1 MEFKKYKMA
10 MRNRISPKNRDFV
23 IDRERAP
30 FDDNVSN
37 LGEQP
42 VFSQNEFTTTPMI
55 DPAEFPA
62 RKEYMQSYAVGGN
75 VRQLFGIGGLTEA
88 EYKLLEKNLTKEELK
103 QISKKAS
110 PGSGSSKDFYGITKR
125 KNKSLFFKAQ
135 KILNPNAYLSSEL
148 GKINNNE
155 KLKNLI
161 IKYSNENKSAA
172 EIFDLIK
179 NKYPNIRQTDI
190 ANYAFNS
197 PDIKPEFKRQTLGQQ
212 TYSQQDIKKFEN
224 DVSDIIK
231 DIKAKNNFD
240 SAGKLSES
248 LGVSPDRL
256 KNEIIKQEGK
266 KFFNK
271 NFPTTSDV
279 GKPDKQKLI
288 IEYILK
294 NENPKLA
301 DIKKIV
307 KEFDFERFMG
317 NFVNNIYRHQ
327 SDPDYAKFLNNFD
340 FSELQDVSNKLGNI
354 KGFEFDFQRAMG
366 RLLANEIDDPI
377 KYRQAMNKL
386 KNFYTIRNEVSKKYP
401 KLNLVLDHPIPY
413 TYLKNLKL
421 GGDAVSLIRV
431 NPLPDLPNRLKASID
446 KEMIRVGKLLKDNPN
461 NPKLLKQLEKLE
473 EVKNISPFNFS
484 EVEKFDDLDLPK
496 SLQNMPEKYNDAIKF
511 SRIINKDKEIQNL
524 FKEANVPTS
533 YFSKTAGEKLIPE
546 KQVSEINDYVKSL
559 SDDLL
564 GIVGCSNSDKLQ
576 PRSKLTRTENSVGG
590 RIGFANGPKPGNGCI
605 EKGKKK
611 LEEGRIGKAELNAVE
626 KSLTDSGKMTPAAQ
640 KFFTAAKTALKTGSR
655 IPAELI
661 SLGFGPY
668 GVIAGA
674 LLELATVQDQIR
686 RGNLKQAWRE
696 TFPGMI
702 LKGAE
707 NLAGID
713 LTGSRRTDIIKY
725 AETDE
730 EIAAVNAMYKYSEGV
745 KKYNEMLGDLDLI
758 GGDILAN
765 EQLQEPEA
773 DLMTYLSSQ
782 QFYDVEDKAKKLNEL
797 LDFQEKIATSPEV
810 QKLANMP
817 IYREAKDKFKI
828 AQEFY
833 PNLTFEEFLKG
844 ESGDAYYNEGEPQYN
859 KFVAP
864 NIIIDPDTEFMRQP
878 FAGGGLSIQ
887 DKIQE
892 LLASIPG
899 LMIADFVPV
908 SEKVQLKRL
917 FDQFNDR
924 YMRKAEGGRIG
935 FKNGP
940 EDINKSRRLFSQLLL
955 GLAALPVVGK
965 YLKLG
970 RGAGKVANITINKTA
985 GMPEFFEPLVN
996 KVINEGIDITQKMS
1010 TQERQIVH
1018 MADIANH
1025 EVTVYR
1031 QLDTGEIDVYI
1042 NGMKTLYQDAVRL
1055 YYKPGQISEEAS
1067 KAAGKP
1073 IKEADEFI
1081 AQESSPAYS
1090 GSPEDYEITSD
1101 GTFETNNFNELAS
1114 DLTEVEAAVMK
1125 QPVTELQKRKKLDR
1139 YKYYES
1145 KEGQQKLLDEQYGE
1159 YDDTMRDDI
1168 IDE

>member
-30 FDDNVSN
+30 FDDNVN
-37 LGEQP
+37 TGEGMYDAGG
-42 VFSQNEFTTTPMI
+42 FMTTPQI
-55 DPAEFPA
+55 DPREFPA

-88 EYKLLEKNLTKEELK
+88 EYKLLEKNLTKEEFK
-103 QISKKAS
+103 QISKKAAS
-110 PGSGSSKDFYGITKR
+110 GSGSSKDFYGITKR
-125 KNKSLFFKAQ
+125 KNKSLFFKTQ
-135 KILNPNAYLSSEL
+135 KILNPNKYLSSEL
-148 GKINNNE
+148 GKIHNNE

-179 NKYPNIRQTDI
+179 NKYPNITQTYI
-190 ANYAFNS
+190 ANYASIS
-197 PDIKPEFKRQTLGQQ
+197 PGIKPEFKRQTLGQQ
-212 TYSQQDIKKFEN
+212 TYSQQDIKIFEN

-231 DIKAKNNFD
+231 DIKVKNNFD
-240 SAGKLSES
+240 SAGKISES
-248 LGVSPDRL
+248 LGVSPVRL

-266 KFFNK
+266 EFFNK

-307 KEFDFERFMG
+307 KESDFERFMG

-327 SDPDYAKFLNNFD
+327 SDTDYAKFLNDFD

-377 KYRQAMNKL
+377 KYRQAMDKL
-386 KNFYTIRNEVSKKYP
+386 KNFYTIRDEISKKYP
-401 KLNLVLDHPIPY
+401 KLKLVLDHPIPY

-431 NPLPDLPNRLKASID
+431 NPLPDLPNRLKSSID
-446 KEMIRVGKLLKDNPN
+446 KEIIRVGKLLKDNPN
-461 NPKLLKQLEKLE
+461 NPKLLNQLEKLE
-473 EVKNISPFNFS
+473 EVKNISPFNFG

-546 KQVSEINDYVKSL
+546 KQIGDINDYVKNITDKVL
-559 SDDLL
+559 AD
-564 GIVGCSNSDKLQ
+564 IGCSNAAQVS
-576 PRSKLTRTENSVGG
+576 PRDKLTRVKNSIGG
-590 RIGFANGPKPGNGCI
+590 RIGFKEGSSCV

-611 LEEGRIGKAELNAVE
+611 IEEGKIGKSELNAVE
-626 KSLTDSGKMTPAAQ
+626 RSLEQSGKMTPDA
-640 KFFTAAKTALKTGSR
+640 KKYFTGAKVALKAGAKL
-655 IPAELI
+655 PLELI
-661 SLGFGPY
+661 TVGFGPL
-668 GVIAGA
+668 GIIAGA
-674 LLELATVQDQIR
+674 VLELATVQDDIA
-686 RGNLKQAWRE
+686 RGDLKEAWRNS
-696 TFPGMI
+696 FPGMI

-707 NLAGID
+707 NLVGVNI
-713 LTGSRRTDIIKY
+713 TGTKETDVLKF
-725 AETDE
+725 AKTDE
-730 EIAAVNAMYKYSEGV
+730 EIAAVKNMFSYLKGTD
-745 KKYNEMLGDLDLI
+745 KYNERVEKLDRLA
-758 GGDILAN
+758 GDITDDVDAD
-765 EQLQEPEA
+765 PEA
-773 DLMTYLSSQ
+773 QMISSSSAQ
-782 QFYDVEDKAKKLNEL
+782 SYYDVEEQAKKLKAI
-797 LDFQEKIATSPEV
+797 LDAQEKTLGTAEGQKMSIDVLRREIASRYNRALTNVSLEQFIDDEINRIYFNI
-810 QKLANMP
+810 QKQAAP
-817 IYREAKDKFKI
+817 IPD
-828 AQEFY
+828 
-833 PNLTFEEFLKG
+833 
-844 ESGDAYYNEGEPQYN
+844 
-859 KFVAP
+859 V
-864 NIIIDPDTEFMRQP
+864 IDPDTQFNLMNPVRQP

-899 LMIADFVPV
+899 LMMADFVPV
-908 SEKVQLKRL
+908 SEKVELKRL

-940 EDINKSRRLFSQLLL
+940 EDINKSKRLFTQLLV
-955 GLAALPVVGK
+955 GLAALPIVGK

-970 RGAGKVANITINKTA
+970 RGVAKVTNVNIPNVP
-985 GMPEFFEPLVN
+985 GMPEFFQPLVN
-996 KVINEGIDITQKMS
+996 KVINEGIDLTTKLG
-1010 TQERQIVH
+1010 TQERQIVRK
-1018 MADIANH
+1018 ADIAGH
-1025 EVTVYR
+1025 EVTVYH
-1031 QLDTGEIDVYI
+1031 QLETGETDVYI

-1055 YYKPGQISEEAS
+1055 YYKPGQVSEEAS
-1067 KAAGKP
+1067 KASGK
-1073 IKEADEFI
+1073 IVKEPDEFI

-1114 DLTEVEAAVMK
+1114 DLSEVEAAVLK
-1125 QPVTELQKRKKLDR
+1125 QPVSELQKRKKLER
-1139 YKYYES
+1139 LKYYES

>member
-30 FDDNVSN
+30 FDDNVKT
-37 LGEQP
+37 GEGMYDAGG
-42 VFSQNEFTTTPMI
+42 FMTTPQI
-55 DPAEFPA
+55 DPREFPA

-88 EYKLLEKNLTKEELK
+88 EYKLLEKNLTKEEFK
-103 QISKKAS
+103 QISKKAAS
-110 PGSGSSKDFYGITKR
+110 GSGSSKDFYGITKR

-135 KILNPNAYLSSEL
+135 KIFNPNAYLSSEL
-148 GKINNNE
+148 GKIHNNE

-256 KNEIIKQEGK
+256 KNEIIKQEDK

-307 KEFDFERFMG
+307 KESDFERFMG

-386 KNFYTIRNEVSKKYP
+386 KNFYTIRNEISKKYP

-626 KSLTDSGKMTPAAQ
+626 KSLTDSGKMTPAAK
-640 KFFTAAKTALKTGSR
+640 KFFTAAKTAARVGGR

-661 SLGFGPY
+661 SIGFGPY

-674 LLELATVQDQIR
+674 LLELATVQDSIM
-686 RGNLKQAWRE
+686 RGDLKRAWRE

-713 LTGSRRTDIIKY
+713 LTGSIRTDIIKY
-725 AETDE
+725 AKTPE
-730 EIAAVNAMYKYSEGV
+730 EIAAINSILNYSEDV
-745 KKYNEMLGDLDLI
+745 NKYNEMLGDLDLI

-773 DLMTYLSSQ
+773 DLMTSSSSQ
-782 QFYDVEDKAKKLNEL
+782 QFYDVEDRAKKLNEL

-810 QKLANMP
+810 QKLGMKALS
-817 IYREAKDKFKI
+817 RQLEDKFKI
-828 AQEFY
+828 AKKFY
-833 PNLTFEEFLKG
+833 PDLTFEEFLKG
-844 ESGDAYYNEGEPQYN
+844 ESGEVFFGEGPPQYN
-859 KFVAP
+859 KVVAP
-864 NIIIDPDTEFMRQP
+864 DIIDPDTEFMRQP

-899 LMIADFVPV
+899 LMMADFVPV
-908 SEKVQLKRL
+908 SEKVELKRL

-940 EDINKSRRLFSQLLL
+940 EDINKSKRLFTQLLV
-955 GLAALPVVGK
+955 GLAALPIVGK

-970 RGAGKVANITINKTA
+970 RGAAKVTNVNIPNVP
-985 GMPEFFEPLVN
+985 GMPEFFQPLVN
-996 KVINEGIDITQKMS
+996 KVINEGIDLTTKLG
-1010 TQERQIVH
+1010 TQERQIVRK
-1018 MADIANH
+1018 ADIAGH
-1025 EVTVYR
+1025 EVTVYH
-1031 QLDTGEIDVYI
+1031 QLETGETDVYI

-1055 YYKPGQISEEAS
+1055 YYKPGQVSEEAS
-1067 KAAGKP
+1067 KASGK
-1073 IKEADEFI
+1073 IVKEPDEFI

-1114 DLTEVEAAVMK
+1114 DLSEVEAAVLK
-1125 QPVTELQKRKKLDR
+1125 QPVSELQKRKKLER
-1139 YKYYES
+1139 LKYYES

>member
-1 MEFKKYKMA
+1 MEIKKYKMA
-10 MRNRISPKNRDFV
+10 MRNRISPSNRDFV

-30 FDDNVSN
+30 FDDNVET
-37 LGEQP
+37 GEGLYDAGG
-42 VFSQNEFTTTPMI
+42 FMNTPEI
-55 DPAEFPA
+55 DPREFPA

-88 EYKLLEKNLTKEELK
+88 EYKLLEKNLTKEEFK
-103 QISKKAS
+103 QISKKAAS
-110 PGSGSSKDFYGITKR
+110 GSGSSKDFYGITKR

-135 KILNPNAYLSSEL
+135 KIINPNKYLSSEL
-148 GKINNNE
+148 GKIHNNE

-179 NKYPNIRQTDI
+179 NKYPNITQTYI
-190 ANYAFNS
+190 ANYASIS
-197 PDIKPEFKRQTLGQQ
+197 PGIKPEFKRQTLGQQ
-212 TYSQQDIKKFEN
+212 TYSQQDIKIFEN

-231 DIKAKNNFD
+231 DIKVKNNFD
-240 SAGKLSES
+240 SAGKISES
-248 LGVSPDRL
+248 LGVSPVRL

-266 KFFNK
+266 EFFNK

-307 KEFDFERFMG
+307 KESDFERFMG

-327 SDPDYAKFLNNFD
+327 SDTDYAKFLNDFD

-377 KYRQAMNKL
+377 KYRQAMDKL
-386 KNFYTIRNEVSKKYP
+386 KNFYTIRDEISKKYP
-401 KLNLVLDHPIPY
+401 KLKLVLDHPIPY

-431 NPLPDLPNRLKASID
+431 NPLPDLPNRLKSSID
-446 KEMIRVGKLLKDNPN
+446 KEIIRVGKLLKDNPN
-461 NPKLLKQLEKLE
+461 NPKLLNQLEKLE
-473 EVKNISPFNFS
+473 EVKNISPFNFG

-533 YFSKTAGEKLIPE
+533 YFSKKAGEKLIPE
-546 KQVSEINDYVKSL
+546 KQVGEINDYVKSL
-559 SDDLL
+559 SDDLNS
-564 GIVGCSNSDKLQ
+564 IIGCSNSNKLQ

-590 RIGFANGPKPGNGCI
+590 RIGFADGPKPGNGCI

-611 LEEGRIGKAELNAVE
+611 LEEGRIGKSELNAVE
-626 KSLTDSGKMTPAAQ
+626 KSLTESGKMTPAAQ
-640 KFFTAAKTALKTGSR
+640 KFFTAAKTAARVGGK
-655 IPAELI
+655 IPLELI
-661 SLGFGPY
+661 SIGFGPA
-668 GVIAGA
+668 GVVAGA
-674 LLELATVQDQIR
+674 LLELATVQDDIR
-686 RGNLKQAWRE
+686 RGDLKEAWRN

-702 LKGAE
+702 LKGAGD
-707 NLAGID
+707 LAGLD
-713 LTGSRRTDIIKY
+713 LVGSKRKDILKF
-725 AETDE
+725 TKNPE
-730 EIAAVNAMYKYSEGV
+730 EIASVNSMFDYLEGTE
-745 KKYNEMLGDLDLI
+745 KYNEKVGDLELI
-758 GGDILAN
+758 GGDISAN

-773 DLMTYLSSQ
+773 DLMTSLSSQ
-782 QFYDVEDKAKKLNEL
+782 QFYDTEDQTKKLKTI
-797 LDFQEKIATSPEV
+797 LDAQEKVLETAEGQKMSIDVLRREIASRYPRARTNLSLEQFIDDEINRIYFDI
-810 QKLANMP
+810 QKQAAP
-817 IYREAKDKFKI
+817 V
-828 AQEFY
+828 
-833 PNLTFEEFLKG
+833 PN
-844 ESGDAYYNEGEPQYN
+844 
-859 KFVAP
+859 V
-864 NIIIDPDTEFMRQP
+864 IDPETEFMRQP
-878 FAGGGLSIQ
+878 FAGGGLSMQ

-899 LMIADFVPV
+899 LMMADFVPV
-908 SEKVQLKRL
+908 SEKVELKRL

-940 EDINKSRRLFSQLLL
+940 EDINKSKRLFTQLLV
-955 GLAALPVVGK
+955 GLAALPIVGK

-970 RGAGKVANITINKTA
+970 RGAAKVTNVNIPNVP
-985 GMPEFFEPLVN
+985 GMPEFFQPLVN
-996 KVINEGIDITQKMS
+996 KVINEGIDLTTKLG
-1010 TQERQIVH
+1010 TQERQIVRK
-1018 MADIANH
+1018 ADIAGH
-1025 EVTVYR
+1025 EVTVYH
-1031 QLDTGEIDVYI
+1031 QLETGETDVYI

-1055 YYKPGQISEEAS
+1055 YYKPGQVSEEAS
-1067 KAAGKP
+1067 KASGK
-1073 IKEADEFI
+1073 IVKEPDEFI

-1114 DLTEVEAAVMK
+1114 DLSEVEAAVLK
-1125 QPVTELQKRKKLDR
+1125 QPVSELQKRKKLER
-1139 YKYYES
+1139 LKYYES

>member
-30 FDDNVSN
+30 FDDNVKT
-37 LGEQP
+37 GEGMYDAGG
-42 VFSQNEFTTTPMI
+42 FMTTPQI
-55 DPAEFPA
+55 DPREFPA

-88 EYKLLEKNLTKEELK
+88 EYKLLEKNLTKEEFK
-103 QISKKAS
+103 QISKKAAS
-110 PGSGSSKDFYGITKR
+110 GSGSSKDFYGITKR

-135 KILNPNAYLSSEL
+135 KIFNPNAYLSSEL
-148 GKINNNE
+148 GKIHNNE

-256 KNEIIKQEGK
+256 KNEIIKQEDK

-307 KEFDFERFMG
+307 KESDFERFMG

-386 KNFYTIRNEVSKKYP
+386 KNFYTIRNEISKKYP

-640 KFFTAAKTALKTGSR
+640 KFFTAAKTAARVGGK
-655 IPAELI
+655 IPLELI
-661 SLGFGPY
+661 SIGFGPA
-668 GVIAGA
+668 GIVAGA
-674 LLELATVQDQIR
+674 LLELATVQDSIM
-686 RGNLKQAWRE
+686 RGDLKRAWRE

-713 LTGSRRTDIIKY
+713 LTGSIRTDIIKY
-725 AETDE
+725 AKTPE
-730 EIAAVNAMYKYSEGV
+730 EIAAINSILNYSEDV
-745 KKYNEMLGDLDLI
+745 NKYNEMLGDLDLI

-773 DLMTYLSSQ
+773 DLMTSSSSQ
-782 QFYDVEDKAKKLNEL
+782 QFYDVEDRAKKLNEL

-810 QKLANMP
+810 QKLGMKALS
-817 IYREAKDKFKI
+817 RQLEDKFKI
-828 AQEFY
+828 AKKFY
-833 PNLTFEEFLKG
+833 PDLTFEEFLKG
-844 ESGDAYYNEGEPQYN
+844 ESGEVFFGEGPPQYN
-859 KFVAP
+859 KVVAP
-864 NIIIDPDTEFMRQP
+864 DIIDPDTEFMRQP

-908 SEKVQLKRL
+908 SEKVELKRL

-940 EDINKSRRLFSQLLL
+940 EDINKSKRLFTQLLV
-955 GLAALPVVGK
+955 GLAALPIVGK

-970 RGAGKVANITINKTA
+970 RGAAKVTNVNIPNVP
-985 GMPEFFEPLVN
+985 GMPEFFQPLVN
-996 KVINEGIDITQKMS
+996 KVINEGIDLTTKLG
-1010 TQERQIVH
+1010 TQERQIVRK
-1018 MADIANH
+1018 ADIAGH
-1025 EVTVYR
+1025 EVTVYH
-1031 QLDTGEIDVYI
+1031 QLETGETDVYI

-1055 YYKPGQISEEAS
+1055 YYKPGQVSEEAS
-1067 KAAGKP
+1067 KASGK
-1073 IKEADEFI
+1073 IVKEPDEFI

-1114 DLTEVEAAVMK
+1114 DLSEVEAAVLK
-1125 QPVTELQKRKKLDR
+1125 QPVSELQKRKKLER
-1139 YKYYES
+1139 LKYYES

>member
-30 FDDNVSN
+30 FDDNVN
-37 LGEQP
+37 TGEGMYDAGG
-42 VFSQNEFTTTPMI
+42 FMTTPQI
-55 DPAEFPA
+55 DPREFPA

-88 EYKLLEKNLTKEELK
+88 EYKLLEKNLTKEEFK
-103 QISKKAS
+103 QISKKAAS
-110 PGSGSSKDFYGITKR
+110 GSGSSKDFYGITKR

-135 KILNPNAYLSSEL
+135 KIINPNKYLSSEL
-148 GKINNNE
+148 GKIHNNE

-256 KNEIIKQEGK
+256 KNEIIKQEDK

-307 KEFDFERFMG
+307 KESDFERFMG

-386 KNFYTIRNEVSKKYP
+386 KNFYTIRNEISKKYP

-611 LEEGRIGKAELNAVE
+611 LEEGRISKAELNAVE
-626 KSLTDSGKMTPAAQ
+626 KSLTDSGKMTPAAK
-640 KFFTAAKTALKTGSR
+640 KFFTAAKTAARVGGR

-661 SLGFGPY
+661 SIGFGPY

-674 LLELATVQDQIR
+674 LLELATVQDSIM
-686 RGNLKQAWRE
+686 RGDLKRAWRE

-713 LTGSRRTDIIKY
+713 LTGSIRTDIIKY
-725 AETDE
+725 AKTPE
-730 EIAAVNAMYKYSEGV
+730 EIAAINSILNYSEDV
-745 KKYNEMLGDLDLI
+745 DKYNEMLGDLDLI

-773 DLMTYLSSQ
+773 DLMTSSSSQ
-782 QFYDVEDKAKKLNEL
+782 QFYDVEDRAKKLNEL

-810 QKLANMP
+810 QKLGMKALS
-817 IYREAKDKFKI
+817 RQLEDKFKI
-828 AQEFY
+828 AKKFY
-833 PNLTFEEFLKG
+833 PDLTFEEFLKG
-844 ESGDAYYNEGEPQYN
+844 ESGEVFFGEGPPQYN
-859 KFVAP
+859 KVVAP
-864 NIIIDPDTEFMRQP
+864 DIIDPDTEFMRQP

-908 SEKVQLKRL
+908 SEKVELKRL

-940 EDINKSRRLFSQLLL
+940 EDINKSKRLFTQLLV
-955 GLAALPVVGK
+955 GLAALPIVGK

-970 RGAGKVANITINKTA
+970 RGAAKVTNVNIPNVP
-985 GMPEFFEPLVN
+985 GMPEFFQPLVN
-996 KVINEGIDITQKMS
+996 KVINEGIDLTTKLG
-1010 TQERQIVH
+1010 TQERQIVRK
-1018 MADIANH
+1018 ADIAGH
-1025 EVTVYR
+1025 EVTVYH
-1031 QLDTGEIDVYI
+1031 QLETGETDVYI

-1055 YYKPGQISEEAS
+1055 HYKPGQVSEEAS
-1067 KAAGKP
+1067 KASGK
-1073 IKEADEFI
+1073 IVKEPDEFI

-1114 DLTEVEAAVMK
+1114 DLSEVEAAVLK
-1125 QPVTELQKRKKLDR
+1125 QPVSELQKRKKLER
-1139 YKYYES
+1139 LKYYES

>member
-42 VFSQNEFTTTPMI
+42 VLSQNEFTTTPMI

-75 VRQLFGIGGLTEA
+75 VRQLF
-88 EYKLLEKNLTKEELK
+88 EYGTYPGSDLELYHSEIKKLWLEGNSLEDIVDMDKKKFKNPQQVLRAIQSMQNGKSPVK
-103 QISKKAS
+103 ISK
-110 PGSGSSKDFYGITKR
+110 
-125 KNKSLFFKAQ
+125 
-135 KILNPNAYLSSEL
+135 
-148 GKINNNE
+148 
-155 KLKNLI
+155 
-161 IKYSNENKSAA
+161 
-172 EIFDLIK
+172 
-179 NKYPNIRQTDI
+179 
-190 ANYAFNS
+190 
-197 PDIKPEFKRQTLGQQ
+197 
-212 TYSQQDIKKFEN
+212 
-224 DVSDIIK
+224 
-231 DIKAKNNFD
+231 
-240 SAGKLSES
+240 
-248 LGVSPDRL
+248 
-256 KNEIIKQEGK
+256 
-266 KFFNK
+266 
-271 NFPTTSDV
+271 
-279 GKPDKQKLI
+279 
-288 IEYILK
+288 
-294 NENPKLA
+294 
-301 DIKKIV
+301 
-307 KEFDFERFMG
+307 
-317 NFVNNIYRHQ
+317 
-327 SDPDYAKFLNNFD
+327 
-340 FSELQDVSNKLGNI
+340 
-354 KGFEFDFQRAMG
+354 
-366 RLLANEIDDPI
+366 
-377 KYRQAMNKL
+377 
-386 KNFYTIRNEVSKKYP
+386 
-401 KLNLVLDHPIPY
+401 
-413 TYLKNLKL
+413 
-421 GGDAVSLIRV
+421 
-431 NPLPDLPNRLKASID
+431 
-446 KEMIRVGKLLKDNPN
+446 
-461 NPKLLKQLEKLE
+461 E
-473 EVKNISPFNFS
+473 EVKNKLNPKNKFMNKVKEAYDELVLEYQEKGLNQKPTKTTLAKKAGVSMTATTNAVDKFGLDIDQGMTGETKKTMSEKRKKTIDEQIKTELKNKLVVRYNKDGSIKSFDGPEKLKQDYISELIERLKSPIGKDYRKAGNFLSDAQLAKKYDIAENTIPKLNKFLKS
-484 EVEKFDDLDLPK
+484 EKKLSQKKVTKKGSDLLRERREFITQGGKKIQGIGKTIHHMTPIGGEADITSKQITFLDRSTNSRIGQTNQLLNRYADSVSDALNDSNLTNSEKVKMIDDLNVKQQDVIDNLPK
-496 SLQNMPEKYNDAIKF
+496 KYKGIVGYQKAIPSLDEYGTVYDIKF
-511 SRIINKDKEIQNL
+511 EPTGVDVSKAIPGPEVKLKDIPTGSYTKKELTGKVQ
-524 FKEANVPTS
+524 E
-533 YFSKTAGEKLIPE
+533 
-546 KQVSEINDYVKSL
+546 VSDN
-559 SDDLL
+559 LL
-564 GIVGCSNSDKLQ
+564 GIIGCSNSSELQ

-611 LEEGRIGKAELNAVE
+611 LEEGRIGKTELNAVE
-626 KSLTDSGKMTPAAQ
+626 RSLEQSGKMTPAAQ

-668 GVIAGA
+668 GVVAGA

-725 AETDE
+725 AKTPE
-730 EIAAVNAMYKYSEGV
+730 EIAAVNAMYKYSEDV
-745 KKYNEMLGDLDLI
+745 DKYNEMLGDLDLI

-773 DLMTYLSSQ
+773 DLMTSLSSQ
-782 QFYDVEDKAKKLNEL
+782 QFYDVEDRAKKLNEL

-817 IYREAKDKFKI
+817 LYREAKDKFKI

-833 PNLTFEEFLKG
+833 PNLTFEEFFKG

-940 EDINKSRRLFSQLLL
+940 EDINKSRRLFNQLLL

-1010 TQERQIVH
+1010 TQERQTVH
-1018 MADIANH
+1018 LADIADH

-1125 QPVTELQKRKKLDR
+1125 QPVTELQKRKKLEK

-1145 KEGQQKLLDEQYGE
+1145 KEGTQKLLDEQYGE
-1159 YDDTMRDDI
+1159 YDDTMRDDV

>member
-30 FDDNVSN
+30 FDDNVKT
-37 LGEQP
+37 GEGMYDAGG
-42 VFSQNEFTTTPMI
+42 FMTTPQI
-55 DPAEFPA
+55 DPREFPA

-88 EYKLLEKNLTKEELK
+88 EYKLLEKNLTKEEFK
-103 QISKKAS
+103 QISKKAAS
-110 PGSGSSKDFYGITKR
+110 GSGSSKDFYGITKR

-135 KILNPNAYLSSEL
+135 KIFNPNAYLSSEL
-148 GKINNNE
+148 GKIHNNE

-256 KNEIIKQEGK
+256 KNEIIKQEDK

-271 NFPTTSDV
+271 NFPTTRDV

-307 KEFDFERFMG
+307 KESDFERFMG

-386 KNFYTIRNEVSKKYP
+386 KNFYTIRNEISKKYP

-611 LEEGRIGKAELNAVE
+611 LEEGRINKAELNAVE
-626 KSLTDSGKMTPAAQ
+626 KSLTDSGKMTPAAK
-640 KFFTAAKTALKTGSR
+640 KFFTAAKTAARVGGR

-661 SLGFGPY
+661 SIGFGPY

-674 LLELATVQDQIR
+674 LLELATVQDSIM
-686 RGNLKQAWRE
+686 RGDLKRAWRE

-713 LTGSRRTDIIKY
+713 LTGSIRTDIIKY
-725 AETDE
+725 AKTPE
-730 EIAAVNAMYKYSEGV
+730 EIAAINSILNYSEDV
-745 KKYNEMLGDLDLI
+745 NKYNEMLGDLDLI

-773 DLMTYLSSQ
+773 DLMTSSSSQ
-782 QFYDVEDKAKKLNEL
+782 QFYDVEDRAKKLNEL

-810 QKLANMP
+810 QKLGMKALS
-817 IYREAKDKFKI
+817 RQLEDKFKI
-828 AQEFY
+828 AKKFY
-833 PNLTFEEFLKG
+833 PDLTFEEFLKG
-844 ESGDAYYNEGEPQYN
+844 ESGEVFFGEGPPQYN
-859 KFVAP
+859 KVVAP
-864 NIIIDPDTEFMRQP
+864 DIIDPDTEFMRQP

-899 LMIADFVPV
+899 LMMADFVPV
-908 SEKVQLKRL
+908 SEKVELKRL

-940 EDINKSRRLFSQLLL
+940 EDINKSKRLFTQLLV
-955 GLAALPVVGK
+955 GLAALPIVGK

-970 RGAGKVANITINKTA
+970 RGAAKVTNVNIPNVP
-985 GMPEFFEPLVN
+985 GMPEFFQPLVN
-996 KVINEGIDITQKMS
+996 KVINEGIDLTTKLG
-1010 TQERQIVH
+1010 TQERQIVRK
-1018 MADIANH
+1018 ADIAGH
-1025 EVTVYR
+1025 EVTVYH
-1031 QLDTGEIDVYI
+1031 QLETGETDVYI

-1055 YYKPGQISEEAS
+1055 YYKPGQVSEEAS
-1067 KAAGKP
+1067 KASGK
-1073 IKEADEFI
+1073 IVKEPDEFI

-1114 DLTEVEAAVMK
+1114 DLSEVEAAVLK
-1125 QPVTELQKRKKLDR
+1125 QPVSELQKRKKLER
-1139 YKYYES
+1139 LKYYES

>member
-30 FDDNVSN
+30 FDDNVN
-37 LGEQP
+37 TGEGMYDAGG
-42 VFSQNEFTTTPMI
+42 FMTTPQI
-55 DPAEFPA
+55 DPREFPA

-135 KILNPNAYLSSEL
+135 KILNPNTYLSSEL
-148 GKINNNE
+148 GKIHNNE

-256 KNEIIKQEGK
+256 KNEIIKQEDK

-307 KEFDFERFMG
+307 KESDFERFMG

-386 KNFYTIRNEVSKKYP
+386 KNFYTIRNEISKKYP

-611 LEEGRIGKAELNAVE
+611 LEEGRISKAELNAVE
-626 KSLTDSGKMTPAAQ
+626 KSLTDSGKMTPAAK
-640 KFFTAAKTALKTGSR
+640 KFFTAAKTAARVGGR

-661 SLGFGPY
+661 SIGFGPY

-674 LLELATVQDQIR
+674 LLELATVQDSIM
-686 RGNLKQAWRE
+686 RGDLKRAWRE

-713 LTGSRRTDIIKY
+713 LTGSIRTDIIKY
-725 AETDE
+725 AKTPE
-730 EIAAVNAMYKYSEGV
+730 EIAAINSILNYSEDV
-745 KKYNEMLGDLDLI
+745 NKYNEMLGDLDLI

-773 DLMTYLSSQ
+773 DLMTSSSSQ
-782 QFYDVEDKAKKLNEL
+782 QFYDVEDRAKKLNEL

-810 QKLANMP
+810 QKLGMKALS
-817 IYREAKDKFKI
+817 RQLEDKFKI
-828 AQEFY
+828 AKKFY
-833 PNLTFEEFLKG
+833 PDLTFEEFLKG
-844 ESGDAYYNEGEPQYN
+844 ESGEVFFGEGPPQYN
-859 KFVAP
+859 KVVAP
-864 NIIIDPDTEFMRQP
+864 DIIDPDTEFMRQP

-908 SEKVQLKRL
+908 SEKVELKRL

-940 EDINKSRRLFSQLLL
+940 EDINKSKRLFTQLLV
-955 GLAALPVVGK
+955 GLAALPIVGK

-970 RGAGKVANITINKTA
+970 RGAAKVTNVNIPNVP
-985 GMPEFFEPLVN
+985 GMPEFFQPLVN
-996 KVINEGIDITQKMS
+996 KVINEGIDLTTKLG
-1010 TQERQIVH
+1010 TQERQIVRK
-1018 MADIANH
+1018 ADIAGH
-1025 EVTVYR
+1025 EVTVYH
-1031 QLDTGEIDVYI
+1031 QLETGETDVYI

-1055 YYKPGQISEEAS
+1055 YYKPGQVSEEAS
-1067 KAAGKP
+1067 KASGK
-1073 IKEADEFI
+1073 IVKEPDEFI

-1114 DLTEVEAAVMK
+1114 DLSEVEAAVLK
-1125 QPVTELQKRKKLDR
+1125 QPVSELQKRKKLER
-1139 YKYYES
+1139 LKYYES

>member
-30 FDDNVSN
+30 FDDNVKT
-37 LGEQP
+37 GEGMYDAGG
-42 VFSQNEFTTTPMI
+42 FMTTPQI
-55 DPAEFPA
+55 DPREFPA

-88 EYKLLEKNLTKEELK
+88 EYKLLEKNLTKEEFK
-103 QISKKAS
+103 QISKKAAS
-110 PGSGSSKDFYGITKR
+110 GSGSSKDFYGITKR

-135 KILNPNAYLSSEL
+135 KIFNPNAYLSSEL
-148 GKINNNE
+148 GKIHNNK

-256 KNEIIKQEGK
+256 KNEIIKQEDK

-307 KEFDFERFMG
+307 KESDFERFMG

-386 KNFYTIRNEVSKKYP
+386 KNFYTIRNEISKKYP

-611 LEEGRIGKAELNAVE
+611 LEEGRISKAELNAVE
-626 KSLTDSGKMTPAAQ
+626 KSLTDSGKMTPAAK
-640 KFFTAAKTALKTGSR
+640 KFFTAAKTAARVGGR

-661 SLGFGPY
+661 SIGFGPY

-674 LLELATVQDQIR
+674 LLELATVQDSIM
-686 RGNLKQAWRE
+686 RGDLKRAWRE

-713 LTGSRRTDIIKY
+713 LTGSIRTDIIKY
-725 AETDE
+725 AKTPE
-730 EIAAVNAMYKYSEGV
+730 EIAAINSILNYSEDV
-745 KKYNEMLGDLDLI
+745 NKYNEMLGDLDLI

-773 DLMTYLSSQ
+773 DLMTSSSSQ
-782 QFYDVEDKAKKLNEL
+782 QFYDVEDRAKKLNEL

-810 QKLANMP
+810 QKLGMKALS
-817 IYREAKDKFKI
+817 RQLEDKFKI
-828 AQEFY
+828 AKKFY
-833 PNLTFEEFLKG
+833 PDLTFEEFLKG
-844 ESGDAYYNEGEPQYN
+844 ESGEVFFGEGPPQYN
-859 KFVAP
+859 KVVAP
-864 NIIIDPDTEFMRQP
+864 DIIDPDTEFMRQP

-908 SEKVQLKRL
+908 SEKVELKRL

-940 EDINKSRRLFSQLLL
+940 EDINKSKRLFTQLLV
-955 GLAALPVVGK
+955 GLAALPIVGK

-970 RGAGKVANITINKTA
+970 RGAAKVTNVNIPNVP
-985 GMPEFFEPLVN
+985 GMPEFFQPLVN
-996 KVINEGIDITQKMS
+996 KVINEGIDLTTKLG
-1010 TQERQIVH
+1010 TQERQIVRK
-1018 MADIANH
+1018 ADIAGH
-1025 EVTVYR
+1025 EVTVYH
-1031 QLDTGEIDVYI
+1031 QLETGETDVYI

-1055 YYKPGQISEEAS
+1055 YYKPGQVSEEAS
-1067 KAAGKP
+1067 KASGK
-1073 IKEADEFI
+1073 IVKEPDEFI

-1114 DLTEVEAAVMK
+1114 DLSEVEAAVLK
-1125 QPVTELQKRKKLDR
+1125 QPVSELQKRKKLER
-1139 YKYYES
+1139 LKYYES

>member
-30 FDDNVSN
+30 FDDNVN
-37 LGEQP
+37 TGEGMYDAGG
-42 VFSQNEFTTTPMI
+42 FMTTPQI
-55 DPAEFPA
+55 DPREFPA

-88 EYKLLEKNLTKEELK
+88 EYKLLEKNLTKEEFK
-103 QISKKAS
+103 QISKKAAS
-110 PGSGSSKDFYGITKR
+110 GSGSSKDFYGITKR

-135 KILNPNAYLSSEL
+135 KIINPNKYLSSEL
-148 GKINNNE
+148 GKIHNNE

-179 NKYPNIRQTDI
+179 NKYPNITQTYI
-190 ANYAFNS
+190 ANYASIS
-197 PDIKPEFKRQTLGQQ
+197 PGIKPEFKRQTLGQQ
-212 TYSQQDIKKFEN
+212 TYSQQDIKIFEN

-231 DIKAKNNFD
+231 DIKVKNNFD
-240 SAGKLSES
+240 SAGKISES
-248 LGVSPDRL
+248 LGVSPVRL

-266 KFFNK
+266 EFFNK
-271 NFPTTSDV
+271 NFPTTSDI

-307 KEFDFERFMG
+307 KESDFERFMG

-327 SDPDYAKFLNNFD
+327 SDTDYAKFLNDFD

-377 KYRQAMNKL
+377 KYRQAMDKL
-386 KNFYTIRNEVSKKYP
+386 KNFYTIRDEISKKYP
-401 KLNLVLDHPIPY
+401 KLKLVLDHPIPY

-431 NPLPDLPNRLKASID
+431 NPLPDLPNRLKSSID
-446 KEMIRVGKLLKDNPN
+446 KEIIRVGKLLKDNPN
-461 NPKLLKQLEKLE
+461 NPKLLNQLEKLE
-473 EVKNISPFNFS
+473 EVKNISPFNFG

-496 SLQNMPEKYNDAIKF
+496 NLQNMPEKYNDAIKF

-611 LEEGRIGKAELNAVE
+611 LEEGKISKSELNAVE
-626 KSLTDSGKMTPAAQ
+626 RSLEQSGKMTPEA
-640 KFFTAAKTALKTGSR
+640 KKYFTGAKVALKAGAKL
-655 IPAELI
+655 PLELI
-661 SLGFGPY
+661 SIGFGPA
-668 GVIAGA
+668 GIVAGA
-674 LLELATVQDQIR
+674 LLELATVQDDIA
-686 RGNLKQAWRE
+686 RGDLKEAWRNS
-696 TFPGMI
+696 FPGMI

-707 NLAGID
+707 NLVGVNI
-713 LTGSRRTDIIKY
+713 TGTKETDVLKF
-725 AETDE
+725 AKTDE
-730 EIAAVNAMYKYSEGV
+730 EIAAVKNMFSYLKGTD
-745 KKYNEMLGDLDLI
+745 KYNERVEKLDRLA
-758 GGDILAN
+758 GDITDDVDAD
-765 EQLQEPEA
+765 PEA
-773 DLMTYLSSQ
+773 QMISSSSAQ
-782 QFYDVEDKAKKLNEL
+782 SYYDVEEQAKKLKAI
-797 LDFQEKIATSPEV
+797 LDAQEKTLGTAEGQKMSIDVLRREIASRYNRALTNVSLEQFIDDEINRIYFNI
-810 QKLANMP
+810 QKQAAP
-817 IYREAKDKFKI
+817 IPD
-828 AQEFY
+828 
-833 PNLTFEEFLKG
+833 
-844 ESGDAYYNEGEPQYN
+844 
-859 KFVAP
+859 V
-864 NIIIDPDTEFMRQP
+864 IDPDTQFNLMNPVRQP

-899 LMIADFVPV
+899 LMMADFVPV
-908 SEKVQLKRL
+908 SEKVELKRL

-940 EDINKSRRLFSQLLL
+940 EDINKSKRLFTQLLV
-955 GLAALPVVGK
+955 GLAALPIVGK

-970 RGAGKVANITINKTA
+970 RGAAKVTNVNIPNVP
-985 GMPEFFEPLVN
+985 GMPEFFQPLVN
-996 KVINEGIDITQKMS
+996 KVINEGIDLTTKLG
-1010 TQERQIVH
+1010 TQERQIVRK
-1018 MADIANH
+1018 ADIAGH
-1025 EVTVYR
+1025 EVTVYH
-1031 QLDTGEIDVYI
+1031 QLETGETDVYI

-1055 YYKPGQISEEAS
+1055 YYKPGQVSEEAS
-1067 KAAGKP
+1067 KASGK
-1073 IKEADEFI
+1073 IVKEPDEFI

-1114 DLTEVEAAVMK
+1114 DLSEVEAAVLK
-1125 QPVTELQKRKKLDR
+1125 QPVSELQKRKKLER
-1139 YKYYES
+1139 LKYYES

>member
-75 VRQLFGIGGLTEA
+75 VRQLFGDGTLPKNVQKFLIETFPDLKLKFGKGLPKYGLLTNNKNYNRVLQAANNKLKNPNYVFSPDFESLKYDKNFGTA
-88 EYKLLEKNLTKEELK
+88 KQLLEKARSKGIYVNEKTRTDIFARNFNIKSKPNPYSSNNPPHLIYDLSSLDDPKKTEQIIKK
-103 QISKKAS
+103 QIQ
-110 PGSGSSKDFYGITKR
+110 SGSYTSETGEK
-125 KNKSLFFKAQ
+125 
-135 KILNPNAYLSSEL
+135 YLSQEEQARKKRETSAKRTEAIKEYSVPSVERGYRGTKDVNL
-148 GKINNNE
+148 SHMDDIFNQYTTGYTLGYAPGKINKEFLTTYDNKIKALYEKRKKLNKQKPKGYLKELEKINE
-155 KLKNLI
+155 KGAKLAGETSG
-161 IKYSNENKSAA
+161 YKSFLF
-172 EIFDLIK
+172 ED
-179 NKYPNIRQTDI
+179 P
-190 ANYAFNS
+190 
-197 PDIKPEFKRQTLGQQ
+197 
-212 TYSQQDIKKFEN
+212 YSQKTYQFGIDYSKTLDPTGILQGRRLQDVVIQGNPLDPNSKLVLDLSPEESFIFEKNRKEVLKSQSKINPTKKIE
-224 DVSDIIK
+224 
-231 DIKAKNNFD
+231 
-240 SAGKLSES
+240 
-248 LGVSPDRL
+248 
-256 KNEIIKQEGK
+256 EIE
-266 KFFNK
+266 
-271 NFPTTSDV
+271 TS
-279 GKPDKQKLI
+279 
-288 IEYILK
+288 
-294 NENPKLA
+294 N
-301 DIKKIV
+301 KKIV
-307 KEFDFERFMG
+307 K
-317 NFVNNIYRHQ
+317 
-327 SDPDYAKFLNNFD
+327 
-340 FSELQDVSNKLGNI
+340 DV
-354 KGFEFDFQRAMG
+354 E
-366 RLLANEIDDPI
+366 
-377 KYRQAMNKL
+377 
-386 KNFYTIRNEVSKKYP
+386 
-401 KLNLVLDHPIPY
+401 
-413 TYLKNLKL
+413 
-421 GGDAVSLIRV
+421 
-431 NPLPDLPNRLKASID
+431 
-446 KEMIRVGKLLKDNPN
+446 DN
-461 NPKLLKQLEKLE
+461 
-473 EVKNISPFNFS
+473 V
-484 EVEKFDDLDLPK
+484 
-496 SLQNMPEKYNDAIKF
+496 
-511 SRIINKDKEIQNL
+511 
-524 FKEANVPTS
+524 
-533 YFSKTAGEKLIPE
+533 
-546 KQVSEINDYVKSL
+546 
-559 SDDLL
+559 L
-564 GIVGCSNSDKLQ
+564 GIIGCSNAAQVS
-576 PRSKLTRTENSVGG
+576 PRDKLTRVKNSIGG
-590 RIGFANGPKPGNGCI
+590 RIGFKEGSSCV

-611 LEEGRIGKAELNAVE
+611 IEEGKIGKSELKALEE
-626 KSLTDSGKMTPAAQ
+626 SLESSGKMTPDA
-640 KFFTAAKTALKTGSR
+640 KKYFTGAKVALKAGAKL
-655 IPAELI
+655 PLELI
-661 SLGFGPY
+661 SIGFGPA
-668 GVIAGA
+668 GIVAGA
-674 LLELATVQDQIR
+674 LLELATVQDDIM
-686 RGNLKQAWRE
+686 RGDLKEAWRNS
-696 TFPGMI
+696 FPGMI

-707 NLAGID
+707 NLVGVNI
-713 LTGSRRTDIIKY
+713 TGTKETDVLKF
-725 AETDE
+725 AKTDE
-730 EIAAVNAMYKYSEGV
+730 EIAAVKNMFSYLKGTD
-745 KKYNEMLGDLDLI
+745 KYNERVEKLDRLA
-758 GGDILAN
+758 GDITDDVDAD
-765 EQLQEPEA
+765 PEA
-773 DLMTYLSSQ
+773 QMISSSSAQ
-782 QFYDVEDKAKKLNEL
+782 SYYDVEEQAKKLKAI
-797 LDFQEKIATSPEV
+797 LDAQEKDLGTAEGQKMSIDVLRREIAS
-810 QKLANMP
+810 
-817 IYREAKDKFKI
+817 R
-828 AQEFY
+828 
-833 PNLTFEEFLKG
+833 
-844 ESGDAYYNEGEPQYN
+844 YN
-859 KFVAP
+859 KALTNVSLEQFIDDEINRIYFGIQKQAAP
-864 NIIIDPDTEFMRQP
+864 IPDVIDPDTQFNLMNPVRQP

-908 SEKVQLKRL
+908 SEKVELKRL